1 MDPGETFRPR
11 SGTSPRPRKNNP
23 NRYLFSLA
31 SLTCGPQQSDR
42 VSFFFLALI
51 SPATVSPRSNPPPLL
66 IPHLSL
72 PFQDLA
78 EPIKSPHSSL
88 SSPFGPSRNPS
99 PNRQRFL
106 AGATNLRHGNPSNPT
121 NRRYPSSSLRSYSR
135 SYNLVHPLM
144 SSICSNSQ

>member
-1 MDPGETFRPR
+1 LSRWRVVPTRQASASSSSRRRPF
-11 SGTSPRPRKNNP
+11 
-23 NRYLFSLA
+23 LLA
-31 SLTCGPQQSDR
+31 VTR
-42 VSFFFLALI
+42 
-51 SPATVSPRSNPPPLL
+51 PPLL

-121 NRRYPSSSLRSYSR
+121 NRRYPSSSLRSHSR
-135 SYNLVHPLM
+135 FYNLVHPLM